1 MKTLIASISGVRGIV
16 GEGLNPEVVLRYS
29 FAFGNYCRSKR
40 VVLGR
45 DSRTSGEMLWF
56 ACVSGLLAGGCD
68 VIDISICPTPTV
80 EIAVEKMKA
89 GGGMVITASHNPQDW
104 NGLKFIG
111 EDGMFLSDL
120 ENRKLFKLVEKMPDF
135 KHGHKWGRI
144 HFDDSWIQRHIDLI
158 LKLKYIDEVEIRKR
172 RFKVVVDCNNGAG
185 SIIAPLLLERLGCK
199 TVKLNC
205 TFSGKF
211 SHPPEPVPEN
221 LTQLCKEVKK
231 EKADLGFA
239 LDPDGDRLAIVS
251 NKGLPLGEEY
261 TLALATKFIL
271 SKKIGNVAVNVS
283 TSRVIDDI
291 ANEYKVK
298 LYRTKVGEAFV
309 SRELKK
315 IKGVIGGE
323 GNGGVIL
330 PEAHHGRDG
339 LLGMALILGYLAE
352 SNCSISQLANGLNR
366 YFIVKRAIKLTK
378 NFENRMRKLLEIYR
392 DQEIDKIDGIK
403 VNFKDGWVHLRK
415 SNTEPS
421 VRIIAEAKSKKKALE
436 LTDKMIK
443 FLERG

>member
-56 ACVSGLLAGGCD
+56 ACVSGLLAGGCN
-68 VIDISICPTPTV
+68 VIDIGICPTPTV
-80 EIAVEKMKA
+80 EVAVEKMKA
-89 GGGMVITASHNPQDW
+89 GGGMVITASHNPQEW

-120 ENRKLFKLVEKMPDF
+120 ENRKLFKLAEKTPGF
-135 KHGHKWGRI
+135 KPGCKWGRI
-144 HFDDSWIQRHIDLI
+144 HFDDSWIQKHIDLI
-158 LKLKYIDEVEIRKR
+158 LKLKYIDKFKIKR
-172 RFKVVVDCNNGAG
+172 RRPKVVIDCNNGAG
-185 SIIAPLLLERLGCK
+185 SIIAPLLLQRLGCK
-199 TVKLNC
+199 TVTLNC
-205 TFSGKF
+205 VFSGSF

-221 LTQLCKEVKK
+221 LTQLCKEVKRQ
-231 EKADLGFA
+231 KADLGFA

-251 NKGLPLGEEY
+251 DKGLPLGEEF
-261 TLALATKFIL
+261 TLALATRFVL
-271 SKKIGNVAVNVS
+271 SRKPGNVAVNIS
-283 TSRVIDDI
+283 TSRVLDDI
-291 ANEYKVK
+291 ANEYKAK

-323 GNGGVIL
+323 GNGGIIL
-330 PEAHHGRDG
+330 PEGHYGRDG
-339 LLGMALILGYLAE
+339 LVGMALILQYLTE
-352 SNCSISQLANGLNR
+352 SNSTISELANELNR

-378 NFENRMRKLLEIYR
+378 NFENRMRKLKEIHR
-392 DQEIDKIDGIK
+392 DQKIDKIDGIK
-403 VNFKDGWVHLRK
+403 VNSKDAWVHVRK

-421 VRIIAEAKSKKKALE
+421 VRIIAEAESKKKALK
-436 LTDKMIK
+436 LTYQMIK
-443 FLERG
+443 YLTRG

>member
-29 FAFGNYCRSKR
+29 FAFGNYCQSKR

-56 ACVSGLLAGGCD
+56 ACVSGLLAAGCN
-68 VIDISICPTPTV
+68 VIDIGICPTPTV
-80 EIAVEKMKA
+80 EVAVEKMKA

-111 EDGMFLSDL
+111 EDAIFLSDL
-120 ENRKLFKLVEKMPDF
+120 ENRKLFRLAEKTPDF

-144 HFDDSWIQRHIDLI
+144 RFDDSWIQKHIDLI
-158 LKLKYIDEVEIRKR
+158 LKLKYIDKFKIKR
-172 RFKVVVDCNNGAG
+172 RRPKVVIDCNNGAG
-185 SIIAPLLLERLGCK
+185 SIIAPLLLEKLGCK
-199 TVKLNC
+199 MVPLNC
-205 TFSGKF
+205 IFSGSF
-211 SHPPEPVPEN
+211 SHLPEPVPEN
-221 LTQLCKEVKK
+221 LTQLCKEVKRQ
-231 EKADLGFA
+231 KADLGFA

-251 NKGLPLGEEY
+251 DKGLPLGEEY
-261 TLALATKFIL
+261 TLALATRFVL
-271 SKKIGNVAVNVS
+271 SKKPGNVAVNIS
-283 TSRVIDDI
+283 TSKISDDI
-291 ANEYKVK
+291 ANEYQVK

-330 PEAHHGRDG
+330 PEAHYGRDG
-339 LLGMALILGYLAE
+339 LVGMALILEYLTE
-352 SNCSISQLANGLNR
+352 SNSTISQLANGPNR

-392 DQEIDKIDGIK
+392 NQEIDKIDGIK

-421 VRIIAEAKSKKKALE
+421 VRIIAEAKSKNKALG
-436 LTDKMIK
+436 LTDAMIK
-443 FLERG
+443 YLTRG